1 MADVISDIKAL
12 TIETPDVINQLGP
25 TFEKYN
31 EDQFA
36 TVKLPGGSQSVLVSE
51 FNKLEGGRYFDVE
64 SSSCFEFEHSTQ
76 KASDVQSYVLESPNE
91 ELM

>member
-1 MADVISDIKAL
+1 M
-12 TIETPDVINQLGP
+12 INELGP

-31 EDQFA
+31 EEQFA
-36 TVKLPGGSQSVLVSE
+36 AVKLPGASQSVLVST

-64 SSSCFEFEHSTQ
+64 SSSSFEFEHSTQ
-76 KASDVQSYVLESPNE
+76 KASDVQSYLLESTNE